1 MKVALLTFAR
11 TNNYGA
17 TLQCYA
23 LCKYIESQ
31 GHCVDIINIPLVA
44 AGKSREGKAEQ
55 FIKKVVNKLAR
66 LSGHTRQ
73 SDYEIRYKRTP
84 EQQQE
89 DRKYD
94 MLNMGLFDTFRSKY
108 FRNLT
113 HEYVT
118 PADFEADYP
127 DADIYIVGSDQVWN
141 LWVTNIQYPLFF
153 FSFVKPGKKK
163 ISYAPS
169 MGGNTNFKFRKEE
182 VATIQSLLDKFNA
195 ISVRDKTS
203 KTILKNVFDRDAV
216 EVLDPTFLIDG
227 YDDLLAGSDLDA
239 KGSLYNFKFI
249 INDNWVEAIR
259 FIAREQK
266 LDIRMDGCLI
276 PIEGFPF
283 HPLCSVHE
291 WLRLI
296 KTSNFVF
303 TDSFHGMVFSILFRQ
318 QFIAT
323 PSYKGG
329 EERYMDLAS
338 KLGLEDRVYF
348 TPRQIMDSKEIWM
361 KPIDYD
367 KVYSKLDRLKT
378 SSRQY
383 LLEYLK

>member
-1 MKVALLTFAR
+1 M
-11 TNNYGA
+11 
-17 TLQCYA
+17 
-23 LCKYIESQ
+23 E
-31 GHCVDIINIPLVA
+31 PL
-44 AGKSREGKAEQ
+44 G
-55 FIKKVVNKLAR
+55 NKHTVPSFLFLIR
-66 LSGHTRQ
+66 QTRQ
-73 SDYEIRYKRTP
+73 
-84 EQQQE
+84 
-89 DRKYD
+89 
-94 MLNMGLFDTFRSKY
+94 
-108 FRNLT
+108 
-113 HEYVT
+113 
-118 PADFEADYP
+118 
-127 DADIYIVGSDQVWN
+127 
-141 LWVTNIQYPLFF
+141 
-153 FSFVKPGKKK
+153 KK